1 MKQAATRGEWTMLRN
16 TTLAAGLAAVS
27 ILAASAAQA
36 EYVAYAVTDDGRHP
50 LPERLDDVDAQ
61 ALINVEW
68 GPYGGPQERVAVL
81 KVENESQQ
89 RAISVSYG
97 GQEVS
102 AEVATKGVPVNG
114 IEAMMTDA
122 LFRSGRF
129 RVMERQKVDKVLKEQ
144 DFGASGRVSNASAAK
159 IGKVLGAETLVQA
172 VVTHYAPDFEGQGGS
187 LGGITDGLL
196 GGLSISSKKSLVGMN
211 FRMFNAETGE
221 IIFTQQVK
229 AVVGDT
235 SFGFGAIGWGSDG
248 AAGGAFNSFSK
259 TPIGRAVIACV
270 NKGVYEL
277 VKEIGAQPP
286 SGKIVKVEGNQVYV
300 NIGGGAVSAGD
311 SMTVVALGEELVDP
325 ETGISLGQTET
336 NVAKLKV
343 AKTTEQFSIA
353 TVASKNGNFGRGDK
367 VVADKMPEPLQ
378 YAGNWDG
385 PSASSGGSGGGG
397 GSSNPKQR

>member
-1 MKQAATRGEWTMLRN
+1 MLRK
-16 TTLAAGLAAVS
+16 TTLAAALAAVS

-68 GPYGGPQERVAVL
+68 GPYGGPKERVAVL

-172 VVTHYAPDFEGQGGS
+172 VVTHYAPDFEGKGGS

-221 IIFTQQVK
+221 ITFTQQVK

-235 SFGFGAIGWGSDG
+235 SFGFGAIGWGGDG

-286 SGKIVKVEGNQVYV
+286 SGKIVKVQGNQVYV
-300 NIGGGAVSAGD
+300 NIGAGAISAGD
-311 SMTVVALGEELVDP
+311 TMTVVALGEELVDP
-325 ETGISLGQTET
+325 ETGISLGQTES

-353 TVASKNGNFGRGDK
+353 TVTSKNGNFGRGDK

-378 YAGNWDG
+378 FAGNWDG
-385 PSASSGGSGGGG
+385 PSASSGGNGGGG

>member
-1 MKQAATRGEWTMLRN
+1 MMVRRRTAIAA
-16 TTLAAGLAAVS
+16 AAAAV
-27 ILAASAAQA
+27 LATTAAEA
-36 EYVAYAVTDDGRHP
+36 EYVAYAVTDDERHP
-50 LPERLDDVDAQ
+50 LPEQLDDVDSEV
-61 ALINVEW
+61 LMNVEW
-68 GPYGGPQERVAVL
+68 GAYSGPQERIAVL
-81 KVENESQQ
+81 KVENNTQQ
-89 RAISVSYG
+89 RAITVSYG
-97 GQEVS
+97 GREVS

-172 VVTHYAPDFEGQGGS
+172 VVTHYAPDFEGKGGS

-196 GGLSISSKKSLVGMN
+196 GGLSISKKSSLVGMN
-211 FRMFNAETGE
+211 FRMFDAETGE
-221 IIFTQQVK
+221 ITFTKQVK

-235 SFGFGAIGWGSDG
+235 SFGFGGIGWGSDG

-286 SGKIVKVEGNQVYV
+286 SGKIVKVSGNKVYV
-300 NIGGGAVSAGD
+300 NIGGDALSAGD
-311 SMTVVALGEELVDP
+311 TLTVVALGEELVDP

-336 NVAKLKV
+336 TVAKLQV
-343 AKTTEQFSIA
+343 AKTTEKFSIA
-353 TVASKNGNFGRGDK
+353 TVASRNGSFGRGDK
-367 VVADKMPEPLQ
+367 VVSDKAPEPLQ
-378 YAGNWDG
+378 FASSWGG
-385 PSASSGGSGGGG
+385 PSGSSGDGGGG
-397 GSSNPKQR
+397 DEPTGR